1 MSYYTVTQLNFSVA
15 STANDI
21 MTIVPTASRVIQLIE
36 FSVAGLATASSAAQ
50 VNIYAITTAGTT
62 GTSPLTPQPLNPAYA
77 PASTVTVSTAWA
89 TQPTIGTQPLVP
101 LGVNGNGG
109 IFRWVARPDEVILA
123 IGGVAAALGWSVRA
137 STAPTQPY
145 TVSVTWSENPF

>member
-1 MSYYTVTQLNFSVA
+1 MSLYTVSQLNFSVS

-21 MTIVPTASRVIQLIE
+21 FTIVPTASRIIQLIE
-36 FSVAGLATASSAAQ
+36 FSVSGMATASSASCI
-50 VNIYAITTAGTT
+50 NIYAITTAGTT

-77 PASTVTVSTAWA
+77 PASTVTVSTAW
-89 TQPTIGTQPLVP
+89 TGQPTIGTQPLVP
-101 LGVNGNGG
+101 LAVNGNGG
-109 IFRWVARPDEVILA
+109 VYRWVARPDEVVLA

-145 TVSVTWSENPF
+145 TISCTWSENPF